1 MFWNT
6 GGSKEGREG
15 GCRIGGGKRGGT
27 VCLIACMCVCM
38 HAHSCGVDY
47 AFSAKYFARAYT
59 YVYVHVL
66 VLSAKCFA
74 RAYTYVYVHVL
85 VLWIIRLHP
94 SALNAIFTTRHSIFT
109 TSALN
114 ALTHMYT
121 YMHKYMR
128 TYILYVCV
136 CVRVNVCA

>member
-66 VLSAKCFA
+66 VLSA
-74 RAYTYVYVHVL
+74 TYVYVHAL
-85 VLWIIRLHP
+85 VL
-94 SALNAIFTTRHSIFT
+94 SATR
-109 TSALN
+109 
-114 ALTHMYT
+114 MYT
-121 YMHKYMR
+121 YMHLCCQLHVCIR
-128 TYILYVCV
+128 TCT
-136 CVRVNVCA
+136 CADS